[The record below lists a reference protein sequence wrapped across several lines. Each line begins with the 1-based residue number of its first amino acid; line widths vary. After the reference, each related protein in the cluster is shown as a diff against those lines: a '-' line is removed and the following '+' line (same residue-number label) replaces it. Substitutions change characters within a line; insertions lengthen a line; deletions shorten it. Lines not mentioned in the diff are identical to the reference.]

1 MVTQITDGIRV
12 SVETQFQQEHSDPA
26 RMMYVFT
33 YRITIENKSPYSI
46 QLLRRHWFIRDI
58 HQEPREVEGEGVVGQ
73 QPVIEPG
80 SRYQYIS
87 GCNLHS
93 GFGKMFGYFTMERLI
108 DGKKFTV
115 QIPEFVMVAPAYLN

>member
-46 QLLRRHWFIRDI
+46 QLLRRHWFIRDT